1 MYSLVS
7 AYGLS
12 SSPDSNWAPAT
23 VGSMTMAELFNRFWR
38 LYLTL
43 SSPFLAEDI
52 YVDFEIF
59 RSEAGASTETLTDF
73 LTGLSN
79 AALQTVPSVP
89 EFETKKA
96 HYFDAF
102 RAGYKIDVIVP
113 GTVPAASTR
122 VADRT
127 EVRIKRHNTDMQKFY
142 DHCLVSI
149 NGFYHRMETDGEY
162 CYIPNGGKS
171 LLKSRQNQMGVLN
184 FQDIGKIKIVPIT
197 QDMVYKQANESFLGH
212 RAYVELNENVENKT
226 VLAVIGG
233 YLYKQDNLSF
243 RATGTKA
250 FCFDFNHVPLLER
263 YFESLSYLD
272 MSSLGLP
279 TNVKF
284 PDQIK
289 IDEFFKDEHFIKYMT
304 LPQSFFVIVDAPSL
318 VYRKYPVRHNNFP
331 GVFRTYKEPFLPL
344 ITGIG
349 KVSEYWKQYA
359 AGVWTLHVHNAVKYN
374 RSFSSI
380 NPENIKFATDN
391 SMPYRRYYNGQ
402 GYLLEIAA
410 DIQKP

>member
-1 MYSLVS
+1 MYTLVS

-23 VGSMTMAELFNRFWR
+23 VGSMTMAEIYNRFWR

-43 SSPFLAEDI
+43 STPVLADDI
-52 YVDFEIF
+52 HVDFEIF
-59 RSEAGASTETLTDF
+59 RSQASSSTDTVDDF
-73 LTGLSN
+73 LAALSN
-79 AALQTVPSVP
+79 TALQTVPEVP
-89 EFETKKA
+89 EFETKKIS
-96 HYFDAF
+96 YSDAF
-102 RAGYKIDVIVP
+102 RAGYKIDVTVP

-127 EVRIKRHNTDMQKFY
+127 EIRIYRPNTDMRKFY
-142 DHCLVSI
+142 EHCLVSV
-149 NGFYHRMETDGEY
+149 NGFFHRMETDDEY
-162 CYIPNGGKS
+162 CYIPHGGKS
-171 LLKSRQNQMGVLN
+171 LLKSRQNQMGYLN
-184 FQDIGKIKIVPIT
+184 FQNIGKIKTVPIT
-197 QDMVYKQANESFLGH
+197 AGMVYKQENNSFLGH
-212 RAYVELNENVENKT
+212 RAYVELNEDVEGKT

-233 YLYKQDNLSF
+233 YLYKMDNLAF
-243 RATGTKA
+243 RATGTKSY
-250 FCFDFNHVPLLER
+250 CFDFNHVPVLER
-263 YFESLSYLD
+263 YFESFSYLD

-289 IDEFFKDEHFIKYMT
+289 IDEFFKDEHFIKYLT

-318 VYRKYPVRHNNFP
+318 VYRKYPIRHNNFP
-331 GVFRTYKEPFLPL
+331 GIFRTYKEPTLPL

-359 AGVWTLHVHNAVKYN
+359 MGVWTLHVHNAVKYN
-374 RSFSSI
+374 RVFNSI
-380 NPENIKFATDN
+380 NPENVKFATDN